1 MDLQCDS
8 HIYGQKS
15 FCEKENHIADHL
27 FDKKYACMYLP
38 TNILIDIH
46 AIQSVLNYRDNY
58 ISSLILIEIPIIEV
72 YYTIDGKFY
81 KSCPMTAK
89 SNFFDTDSSR

>member
-15 FCEKENHIADHL
+15 FCEKENHIADNL
-27 FDKKYACMYLP
+27 FDKNYACMYLL
-38 TNILIDIH
+38 ILQIDIH

-89 SNFFDTDSSR
+89 SNFFGTDSSR

>member
-15 FCEKENHIADHL
+15 FCEKENHIADNL
-27 FDKKYACMYLP
+27 FDKNYAY
-38 TNILIDIH
+38 
-46 AIQSVLNYRDNY
+46 IQSVLNYRDNY
-58 ISSLILIEIPIIEV
+58 ISCLILIEISIIEV

>member
-15 FCEKENHIADHL
+15 FCEKENHIADNL
-27 FDKKYACMYLP
+27 FDKNYAY
-38 TNILIDIH
+38 
-46 AIQSVLNYRDNY
+46 IQSVLNYRDNY
-58 ISSLILIEIPIIEV
+58 ISCLILIEIPIIEV